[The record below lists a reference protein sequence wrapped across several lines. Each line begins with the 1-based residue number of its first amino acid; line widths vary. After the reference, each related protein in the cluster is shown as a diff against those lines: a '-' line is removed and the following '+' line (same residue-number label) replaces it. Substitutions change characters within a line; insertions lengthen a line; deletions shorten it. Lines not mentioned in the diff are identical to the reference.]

1 LTANV
6 ISLNIPAGIQRDGT
20 LFDSP
25 MFVDGQWCRFQRGR
39 PRKMGGYRGIFLSAP
54 SISRGMVMQSQEGLN
69 YVYSGFNSSLQ
80 YWQTDDDDGVGSG
93 PTNISMTSFTSSV
106 NNLWQF
112 DVGFDANGSGNLQ
125 LIAHAGQNLVHI
137 DSTVNTPV
145 LTGTFPGGSLSQVGV
160 FTLSGSAGTPNAF
173 TIVVNSASLLVGV
186 GQTVTGT
193 GVPASTTVTAV
204 TVVTSPS
211 PKTTITVNNSI
222 TGTST
227 VTFTFNNNISV
238 SGGACMLYPYL
249 FVYGNNG
256 LIQNCAAGDFNNW
269 VSADSNA
276 NNISATKVVKGL
288 PLRGGTTSPA
298 GLFWSLDQ
306 LTRVTYAPQTVGTA
320 TLYWRYDIIST
331 QTSILSSQCPIEYD
345 GIYYWIGTDRFL
357 MYNGVVQEIPNNT
370 NINYFFDNLN
380 YTQRQKVW
388 AAKIPRWGEIWWFY
402 PKGSATECTDAIIYN
417 VRDKVWYDAGEADG
431 AHRSAGVYSEV
442 FRFPIW
448 AGNDENTEGT
458 YTLWQHETGTDSI
471 YLNNV
476 NAIESYFETNS
487 IGWVTGGPG
496 QRNVTGANRWIHLER
511 IEPDFVQSQE
521 MFLTVT
527 GKSYASGEND
537 VSDPYFYDPD
547 TLKIDLREQR
557 REMRLRF
564 TSNISG
570 GNYEAGNILLSADIG
585 DERGTGNP

>member
-1 LTANV
+1 
-6 ISLNIPAGIQRDGT
+6 
-20 LFDSP
+20 

-39 PRKMGGYRGIFLSAP
+39 PRKMGGYRGIFLDAP

-69 YVYSGFNSSLQ
+69 YVYSGFNDSLQ

-93 PTNISMTSFTSSV
+93 PTNISMTGFTSSD

-112 DVGFDANGSGNLQ
+112 DVGYDANGSGTLQ

-137 DSTVNTPV
+137 DSTVNSKV
-145 LTGTFPGGSLSQVGV
+145 LTGTFPGGSLSPVGV
-160 FTLSGSAGTPNAF
+160 FTLSGSAGTPDAF
-173 TIVVNSASLLVGV
+173 TIVVNSSSYIVGV

-193 GVPASTTVTAV
+193 GVPANTVVTAV
-204 TVVTSPS
+204 AVVTTPS
-211 PKTTITVNNSI
+211 PKTTITVNNAI

-227 VTFTFNNNISV
+227 VTFTFDNNISV

-269 VSADSNA
+269 VSADANA

-331 QTSILSSQCPIEYD
+331 QTSILSSQSPIEYD

-402 PKGSATECTDAIIYN
+402 PRGDATECTDAIIYN
-417 VRDKVWYDAGEADG
+417 VRDKVWYDAGEAEG
-431 AHRSAGVYSEV
+431 ARRSAGVYSEV

-448 AGNDENTEGT
+448 AGNDENVEGT
-458 YTLWQHETGTDSI
+458 YTLWQHETGVDQI

-476 NAIESYFETNS
+476 NAVESYFETNS

-511 IEPDFVQSQE
+511 VEPDFVQAQQ

-527 GKSYASGEND
+527 GKSYAAGEND
-537 VSDPYFYDPD
+537 VSDPYYYDPD

-564 TSNISG
+564 TSNIAG
-570 GNYEAGNILLSADIG
+570 GNYETGNILLSADIG

>member
-1 LTANV
+1 MTANV

-25 MFVDGQWCRFQRGR
+25 MYVDGQWCRFQRGR
-39 PRKMGGYRGIFLSAP
+39 PRKMGGYRGIFLDAP

-93 PTNISMTSFTSSV
+93 PANISMTGFTSSV

-112 DVGFDANGSGNLQ
+112 DVGYDANGSGTLQ

-137 DSTVNTPV
+137 DSTVNTKV
-145 LTGTFPGGSLSQVGV
+145 LTGTFPGGSLSPVGV
-160 FTLSGSAGTPNAF
+160 FTLSGSAGTPDAF
-173 TIVVNSASLLVGV
+173 TIVVNSSSYIVGV

-193 GVPASTTVTAV
+193 GVPANTVVTAV
-204 TVVTSPS
+204 AVVTTPS
-211 PKTTITVNNSI
+211 PKTTITVDKAI

-227 VTFTFNNNISV
+227 VTFTFDNNISV

-269 VSADSNA
+269 VSVDANA

-331 QTSILSSQCPIEYD
+331 QTSILSSQSPIEYD

-388 AAKIPRWGEIWWFY
+388 AAKVPRWGEIWWFY
-402 PKGSATECTDAIIYN
+402 PKGNATECTDAIIYN
-417 VRDKVWYDAGEADG
+417 VRDKIWYDAGEAIG
-431 AHRSAGVYSEV
+431 SHRSAGVYSEV

-448 AGNDENTEGT
+448 AGNVENTEGT

-471 YLNNV
+471 YLTNV

-511 IEPDFVQSQE
+511 VEPDFVQAQQ

-537 VSDPYFYDPD
+537 VSDPYYYDPD

-570 GNYEAGNILLSADIG
+570 GNYETGNILLSADIG

>member
-1 LTANV
+1 
-6 ISLNIPAGIQRDGT
+6 
-20 LFDSP
+20 
-25 MFVDGQWCRFQRGR
+25 
-39 PRKMGGYRGIFLSAP
+39 MGGYRGIFLDAP

-69 YVYSGFNSSLQ
+69 YVYSGFNDSLQ

-93 PTNISMTSFTSSV
+93 PTNISMTGFTSSD

-112 DVGFDANGSGNLQ
+112 DVGYDANGSGTLQ

-137 DSTVNTPV
+137 DSTVNSKV
-145 LTGTFPGGSLSQVGV
+145 LTGTFPGGSLSPVGV
-160 FTLSGSAGTPNAF
+160 FTLSGSAGTPDAF
-173 TIVVNSASLLVGV
+173 TIVVNSSSYIVGV

-193 GVPASTTVTAV
+193 GVPANTVVTAV
-204 TVVTSPS
+204 AVVTTPS
-211 PKTTITVNNSI
+211 PKTTITVNNAI

-227 VTFTFNNNISV
+227 VTFTFDNNISV

-269 VSADSNA
+269 VSADANA

-331 QTSILSSQCPIEYD
+331 QTSILSSQSPIEYD

-380 YTQRQKVW
+380 
-388 AAKIPRWGEIWWFY
+388 
-402 PKGSATECTDAIIYN
+402 
-417 VRDKVWYDAGEADG
+417 
-431 AHRSAGVYSEV
+431 
-442 FRFPIW
+442 
-448 AGNDENTEGT
+448 
-458 YTLWQHETGTDSI
+458 
-471 YLNNV
+471 
-476 NAIESYFETNS
+476 
-487 IGWVTGGPG
+487 
-496 QRNVTGANRWIHLER
+496 
-511 IEPDFVQSQE
+511 
-521 MFLTVT
+521 
-527 GKSYASGEND
+527 
-537 VSDPYFYDPD
+537 
-547 TLKIDLREQR
+547 
-557 REMRLRF
+557 
-564 TSNISG
+564 
-570 GNYEAGNILLSADIG
+570 
-585 DERGTGNP
+585 

>member
-1 LTANV
+1 
-6 ISLNIPAGIQRDGT
+6 
-20 LFDSP
+20 
-25 MFVDGQWCRFQRGR
+25 
-39 PRKMGGYRGIFLSAP
+39 MGGYRGIFLDAP

-93 PTNISMTSFTSSV
+93 PANISMTGFTSSV

-112 DVGFDANGSGNLQ
+112 DVGYDANGSGTLQ

-137 DSTVNTPV
+137 DSTVNTKV
-145 LTGTFPGGSLSQVGV
+145 LTGTFPGGSLSPVGV
-160 FTLSGSAGTPNAF
+160 FTLSGSAGTPDAF
-173 TIVVNSASLLVGV
+173 TIVVNSSSYIVGV

-193 GVPASTTVTAV
+193 GVPANTVVTAV
-204 TVVTSPS
+204 AVVTTPS
-211 PKTTITVNNSI
+211 PKTTITVDKAI

-227 VTFTFNNNISV
+227 VTFTFDNNISV

-269 VSADSNA
+269 VSVDANA

-331 QTSILSSQCPIEYD
+331 QTSILSSQSPIEYD

-388 AAKIPRWGEIWWFY
+388 AAKVPRWGEIWWFY
-402 PKGSATECTDAIIYN
+402 PKGNATECTDAIIYN
-417 VRDKVWYDAGEADG
+417 VRDKIWYDAGEAIG
-431 AHRSAGVYSEV
+431 SHRSAGVYSEV

-448 AGNDENTEGT
+448 AGNVENTEGT

-471 YLNNV
+471 YLTNV

-511 IEPDFVQSQE
+511 VEPDFVQAQQ

-537 VSDPYFYDPD
+537 VSDPYYYDPD

-570 GNYEAGNILLSADIG
+570 GNYETGNILLSADIG

>member
-1 LTANV
+1 
-6 ISLNIPAGIQRDGT
+6 
-20 LFDSP
+20 

-39 PRKMGGYRGIFLSAP
+39 PRKMGGYRGIFLDAP

-69 YVYSGFNSSLQ
+69 YVYSGFNNSLQ

-93 PTNISMTSFTSSV
+93 PTNISMTGFTASN

-112 DVGFDANGSGNLQ
+112 DVGYDSSGSGSLQ

-137 DSTVNTPV
+137 DSTVNTKV
-145 LTGTFPGGSLSQVGV
+145 LTGAFPGGALSPVGV

-173 TIVVNSASLLVGV
+173 TIVVNSSSFIVGV
-186 GQTVTGT
+186 GQTVTGS
-193 GVPASTTVTAV
+193 GVPANTVVTAV
-204 TVVTSPS
+204 SVVTTPS
-211 PKTTITVNNSI
+211 PVTTITVNNAIS
-222 TGTST
+222 GTST
-227 VTFTFNNNISV
+227 VTFTFDNNISV

-306 LTRVTYAPQTVGTA
+306 LTRVTYAPQTLGTS

-331 QTSILSSQCPIEYD
+331 QTSILSAQSPIEYD
-345 GIYYWIGTDRFL
+345 GIYYWCGVDRFL

-402 PKGSATECTDAIIYN
+402 PKGNATECTDAIIYN
-417 VRDKVWYDAGEADG
+417 VRDKIWYDAGEAEG
-431 AHRSAGVYSEV
+431 ARRSAGVYSEV

-448 AGNDENTEGT
+448 AGNEENVEGT
-458 YTLWQHETGTDSI
+458 YTLWQHETGVDQI

-511 IEPDFVQSQE
+511 LEPDFVQAQQ

-527 GKSYASGEND
+527 GKSYAAGEND
-537 VSDPYFYDPD
+537 VSDPYYYDPD

-564 TSNISG
+564 TSNIAG
-570 GNYEAGNILLSADIG
+570 GNYEAGNILISADIG

>member
-1 LTANV
+1 MTANV

-39 PRKMGGYRGIFLSAP
+39 PRKMGGYRGIFLDAP
-54 SISRGMVMQSQEGLN
+54 SISRGMVMQSQQGLN
-69 YVYSGFNSSLQ
+69 YVYSGFSDSLQ

-93 PTNISMTSFTSSV
+93 PTNISMTGFTSSA

-112 DVGFDANGSGNLQ
+112 DVGFDANGTDTLQ
-125 LIAHAGQNLVHI
+125 LIAHAAQNLRYI
-137 DSTVNTPV
+137 DNTVNAPV

-173 TIVVNSASLLVGV
+173 TIVVNSASYLVGV
-186 GQTVTGT
+186 NQTVTGT
-193 GVPASTTVTAV
+193 GVPANTTVTAV
-204 TVVTSPS
+204 TVVTTPS
-211 PKTTITVNNSI
+211 PVTTITVNNAI

-256 LIQNCAAGDFNNW
+256 LIQNCAAGNFNDW
-269 VSADSNA
+269 VSADANA

-320 TLYWRYDIIST
+320 TIYWRYDIIST
-331 QTSILSSQCPIEYD
+331 QTSILSSQSPIEYD

-370 NINYFFDNLN
+370 NINFFFDNLN

-388 AAKIPRWGEIWWFY
+388 AAKIPRWGEIWWFF
-402 PKGSATECTDAIIYN
+402 PRGDATECNDAIIYN
-417 VRDKVWYDAGEADG
+417 VRDKVWYDAGG
-431 AHRSAGVYSEV
+431 AVGARRSAGVYSEV

-448 AGNDENTEGT
+448 AGNEENTAGT
-458 YTLWQHETGTDSI
+458 YTLWQHETGVDSI
-471 YLNNV
+471 YLTNV
-476 NAIESYFETNS
+476 NAVESFFETNS

-496 QRNVTGANRWIHLER
+496 QRSISGVNRWIRIER
-511 IEPDFVQSQE
+511 VEPDFVQAGQ

-527 GKSYASGEND
+527 GKGYADD
-537 VSDPYFYDPD
+537 VDDPSDPYYYDSD

-570 GNYEAGNILLSADIG
+570 GNYETGNILLSAETG
-585 DERGTGNP
+585 DERSTGNP

>member
-1 LTANV
+1 
-6 ISLNIPAGIQRDGT
+6 
-20 LFDSP
+20 
-25 MFVDGQWCRFQRGR
+25 M
-39 PRKMGGYRGIFLSAP
+39 
-54 SISRGMVMQSQEGLN
+54 
-69 YVYSGFNSSLQ
+69 
-80 YWQTDDDDGVGSG
+80 
-93 PTNISMTSFTSSV
+93 
-106 NNLWQF
+106 
-112 DVGFDANGSGNLQ
+112 
-125 LIAHAGQNLVHI
+125 
-137 DSTVNTPV
+137 
-145 LTGTFPGGSLSQVGV
+145 
-160 FTLSGSAGTPNAF
+160 
-173 TIVVNSASLLVGV
+173 
-186 GQTVTGT
+186 TGT
-193 GVPASTTVTAV
+193 GVPANTTVTAV
-204 TVVTSPS
+204 TVVTTPS
-211 PKTTITVNNSI
+211 PVTTITVNNAI

-256 LIQNCAAGDFNNW
+256 LIQNCAAGNFNDW
-269 VSADSNA
+269 VSADANA

-320 TLYWRYDIIST
+320 TIYWRYDIIST
-331 QTSILSSQCPIEYD
+331 QTSILSSQSPIEYD

-370 NINYFFDNLN
+370 NINFFFDNLN

-388 AAKIPRWGEIWWFY
+388 AAKIPRWGEIWWFF
-402 PKGSATECTDAIIYN
+402 PRGDATECNDAIIYN
-417 VRDKVWYDAGEADG
+417 VRDKVWYDAGG
-431 AHRSAGVYSEV
+431 AVGARRSAGVYSEV

-448 AGNDENTEGT
+448 AGNEENTAGT
-458 YTLWQHETGTDSI
+458 YTLWQHETGVDSI
-471 YLNNV
+471 YLTNV
-476 NAIESYFETNS
+476 NAVESFFETNS

-496 QRNVTGANRWIHLER
+496 QRSISGVNRWIRIER
-511 IEPDFVQSQE
+511 VEPDFVQAGQ

-527 GKSYASGEND
+527 GKGYADD
-537 VSDPYFYDPD
+537 VDDPSDPYYYDSD

-570 GNYEAGNILLSADIG
+570 GNYETGNILLSAETG
-585 DERGTGNP
+585 DERSTGNP

>member
-54 SISRGMVMQSQEGLN
+54 SISRGMVMQSQQGLN
-69 YVYSGFNSSLQ
+69 YVYSGFSDSLK

-93 PTNISMTSFTSSV
+93 PTNISMTGFTSSA

-112 DVGFDANGSGNLQ
+112 DVGFDANGTDTLQ
-125 LIAHAGQNLVHI
+125 LIAHAAQNLRYI
-137 DSTVNTPV
+137 DSTVNAKV
-145 LTGTFPGGSLSQVGV
+145 LTGTFPGGSLSPVGV

-173 TIVVNSASLLVGV
+173 TIVVNSSSYIVGV

-193 GVPASTTVTAV
+193 GVPANTVVTAV
-204 TVVTSPS
+204 AVVTTPS

-227 VTFTFNNNISV
+227 VTFTFDNNISV

-256 LIQNCAAGDFNNW
+256 LIQNCAAGDFTNW

-306 LTRVTYAPQTVGTA
+306 LTRVTYAPQTVGTS
-320 TLYWRYDIIST
+320 TLFWRYDIIST
-331 QTSILSSQCPIEYD
+331 QTSILSSQCVIEYD
-345 GIYYWIGTDRFL
+345 GIYYWIGVDRFL

-380 YTQRQKVW
+380 YPQRQKVW

-402 PKGSATECTDAIIYN
+402 PKGDAVECTDAIIYN
-417 VRDKVWYDAGEADG
+417 VRDKIWYDAGEADG
-431 AHRSAGVYSEV
+431 ARRSAGVYSEV
-442 FRFPIW
+442 FRFPVW
-448 AGNDENTEGT
+448 AGNEENTEGT
-458 YTLWQHETGTDSI
+458 YTLWQHEIGVDNI

-476 NAIESYFETNS
+476 NAVESYFETNS

-537 VSDPYFYDPD
+537 VSDPYYYDPD

-564 TSNISG
+564 TSNIAG

>member
-25 MFVDGQWCRFQRGR
+25 MYVDGQWCRFQRGR
-39 PRKMGGYRGIFLSAP
+39 PRKMGGYRGIFLDAP

-93 PTNISMTSFTSSV
+93 PANISMTGFTSSV

-112 DVGFDANGSGNLQ
+112 DVGYDANGSGTLQ

-137 DSTVNTPV
+137 DSTVNTKV
-145 LTGTFPGGSLSQVGV
+145 LTGTFPGGSLSPVGV
-160 FTLSGSAGTPNAF
+160 FTLSGSAGTPDAF
-173 TIVVNSASLLVGV
+173 TIVVNSSSYIVGV

-193 GVPASTTVTAV
+193 GVPANTVVTAV
-204 TVVTSPS
+204 AVVTTPS
-211 PKTTITVNNSI
+211 PKTTITVDKAI

-227 VTFTFNNNISV
+227 VTFTFDNNISV

-269 VSADSNA
+269 VSVDANA

-331 QTSILSSQCPIEYD
+331 QTSILSSQSPIEYD

-388 AAKIPRWGEIWWFY
+388 AAKVPRWGEIWWFY
-402 PKGSATECTDAIIYN
+402 PKGNATECTDAIIYN
-417 VRDKVWYDAGEADG
+417 VRDKIWYDAGEAIG
-431 AHRSAGVYSEV
+431 SHRSAGVYSEV

-448 AGNDENTEGT
+448 AGNVENTEGT

-471 YLNNV
+471 YLTNV

-511 IEPDFVQSQE
+511 VEPDFVQAQQ

-537 VSDPYFYDPD
+537 VSDPYYYDPD

-570 GNYEAGNILLSADIG
+570 GNYETGNILLSADIG